1 MVSASDFS
9 GLAWYE
15 NLDGAGTFGP
25 AQVVSSTLT
34 NNRSV
39 AAADLDGDND
49 LDLVAGSS
57 VAETVTWYENT
68 DGLGTF
74 GPQQIIAGAAL
85 AVSCVAVADLDGDDD
100 MDVLA
105 GTNAEDKIVWYE
117 NLDGVGTFGTGMLI
131 TNQAGS
137 VLSIVAADFDND
149 LDVDVASA
157 SASDDKVA
165 WYENLTGTGI
175 FGPQQVIN
183 SNADSARSVFAA
195 DLDNDGDLDLLSAS
209 RNDNKVAWY
218 ENLTILA
225 VPEVSKVAVTLV
237 PNPVGVYLSVLS
249 TLPIDRVVL
258 YDVQGRILE
267 EVTQG
272 FDHIPMEHVPSG
284 VILLEIFGDGQ
295 KAVRK
300 VLKE

>member
-1 MVSASDFS
+1 MWCLPPTFS

-15 NLDGAGTFGP
+15 NLDGAGTFGV

-117 NLDGVGTFGTGMLI
+117 NLDGVGTFGT
-131 TNQAGS
+131 
-137 VLSIVAADFDND
+137 
-149 LDVDVASA
+149 
-157 SASDDKVA
+157 
-165 WYENLTGTGI
+165 EC
-175 FGPQQVIN
+175 
-183 SNADSARSVFAA
+183 
-195 DLDNDGDLDLLSAS
+195 
-209 RNDNKVAWY
+209 
-218 ENLTILA
+218 
-225 VPEVSKVAVTLV
+225 
-237 PNPVGVYLSVLS
+237 
-249 TLPIDRVVL
+249 
-258 YDVQGRILE
+258 
-267 EVTQG
+267 
-272 FDHIPMEHVPSG
+272 
-284 VILLEIFGDGQ
+284 
-295 KAVRK
+295 
-300 VLKE
+300 